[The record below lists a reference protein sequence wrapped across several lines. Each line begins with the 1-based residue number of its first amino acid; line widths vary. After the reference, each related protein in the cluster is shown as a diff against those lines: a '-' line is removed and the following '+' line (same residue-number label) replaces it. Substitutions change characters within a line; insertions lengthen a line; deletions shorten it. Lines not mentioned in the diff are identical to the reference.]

1 MLGKLPWNILLPVEE
16 ILPQKWVGM
25 NKSFKVRIKVHKMEN
40 IRFYFL
46 SVIFVLLVTVSN
58 GQKLE
63 SKNYHTIREGLKNS
77 SLKFEREKIGRVV
90 FLGGSI
96 TFGNGWRDS
105 VCNFIQ
111 TEYPETEFD
120 FINAGV
126 PSMGSTPGAF
136 RFENDVLKNGKV
148 DLLFLEAAVNDDTN
162 QMAPDEIMRAMEGIV
177 RHAKTANPLCDIV
190 IMHFVDPGKIENY
203 KNGKVPE
210 VIQLHEK
217 VAEHYKV
224 STINLAKEVTERIAA
239 GEFDWENDF
248 KDLHPSP
255 FGQSIYAQ
263 SMIQFLQNVLK
274 SDESVHTTASELP
287 EPLNKYSYSRGILV
301 MPNPPKPIKGWK
313 MFESWNPADGQG
325 TRDNYINVPMLVGD
339 YPGKIIKFQFEGNAV
354 GIAVAA
360 GPDAGII
367 EYSIDESDW
376 KRQDLFTQWSK
387 NLYLPWFY
395 TLGSGL
401 KSGKHTLQIRLTNEK
416 NPESTGNK
424 CVLRYFYFN
433 GTK

>member
-1 MLGKLPWNILLPVEE
+1 MK
-16 ILPQKWVGM
+16 
-25 NKSFKVRIKVHKMEN
+25 N

-46 SVIFVLLVTVSN
+46 TVLFVLVVTFSS
-58 GQKLE
+58 GQKLD
-63 SKNYHTIREGLKNS
+63 SKNYHTIRTNLENS
-77 SLKFEREKIGRVV
+77 ANKFEKEKSGRIA

-96 TFGNGWRDS
+96 TYGEGWRDS

-111 TEYPETEFD
+111 KKYPETKFD

-136 RFENDVLKNGKV
+136 RFEMDVLKNGQV
-148 DLLFLEAAVNDDTN
+148 DLLFLEAAVNDDVNKAT
-162 QMAPDEIMRAMEGIV
+162 AVEITRAMEGIV
-177 RHAKTANPLCDIV
+177 RHSKIANPLCDII
-190 IMHFVDPGKIENY
+190 IMHFVDPGKIEDY

-224 STINLAKEVTERIAA
+224 STINLAKEVTERIDA

-255 FGQSIYAQ
+255 FGQNIYAQ
-263 SMIQFLQNVLK
+263 SIKLFLESALK
-274 SDESVHTTASELP
+274 SNLSENAIMAEMP
-287 EPLNKYSYSRGILV
+287 KPLDKYSYSNGILV
-301 MPNPPKPIKGWK
+301 EPNPPKPIKGWQ
-313 MFESWNPADGQG
+313 MVENWNPADGKG
-325 TRDNYINVPMLVGD
+325 TRANYINVPMLVGE
-339 YPGKIIKFQFEGNAV
+339 YPGKIIKFQFKGNAV

-376 KRQDLFTQWSK
+376 KKQDLFTQWSSG
-387 NLYLPWFY
+387 LYLPWFY
-395 TLGSGL
+395 TLDSGL
-401 KSGKHTLQIRLTNEK
+401 KAGKHTLQIRLTDER
-416 NPESTGNK
+416 NPESIGNK

-433 GTK
+433 APE

>member
-1 MLGKLPWNILLPVEE
+1 MLFCFIFILE
-16 ILPQKWVGM
+16 I
-25 NKSFKVRIKVHKMEN
+25 NFSI
-40 IRFYFL
+40 
-46 SVIFVLLVTVSN
+46 
-58 GQKLE
+58 GQTLD
-63 SKNYHTIREGLKNS
+63 SKNYHTIRGSLKNS
-77 SLKFEREKIGRVV
+77 SQKFEKEKVGRVA

-96 TFGNGWRDS
+96 TYGPGWRDS

-111 TEYPETEFD
+111 KEFPETKFD
-120 FINAGV
+120 FVNAGV

-162 QMAPDEIMRAMEGIV
+162 QMAPTEISRAMEGIV
-177 RHAKTANPLCDIV
+177 RHAKIANPTCDIV
-190 IMHFVDPGKIENY
+190 IMHFVDPGKMESY
-203 KNGKVPE
+203 RNGKTPA

-217 VAEHYKV
+217 VAEHYHI
-224 STINLAKEVTERIAA
+224 STINLAKEVTGRIDA

-255 FGQSIYAQ
+255 FGQNIYTQSIK
-263 SMIQFLQNVLK
+263 QFLKSALK
-274 SDESVHTTASELP
+274 SDVPEKQTAGVMP
-287 EPLNKYSYSRGILV
+287 EPLDKYSYSKGILV
-301 MPNPPKPIKGWK
+301 EPNPSKPIKGWK
-313 MFESWNPADGQG
+313 MVDNWKPEDGKN
-325 TRDNYINVPMLVGD
+325 TRFNYVNVPMLVGE
-339 YPGKIIKFQFEGNAV
+339 YPGKILKFQFKGNAV

-376 KRQDLFTQWSK
+376 KKMDLFTQWSK

-401 KSGKHTLQIRLTNEK
+401 KSGKHTLQIRLTDEK
-416 NPESTGNK
+416 NPESAGNK

-433 GTK
+433 APE

>member
-1 MLGKLPWNILLPVEE
+1 MK
-16 ILPQKWVGM
+16 
-25 NKSFKVRIKVHKMEN
+25 N

-46 SVIFVLLVTVSN
+46 TVLFVVLVSFSSD
-58 GQKLE
+58 QKLD
-63 SKNYHTIREGLKNS
+63 SKNYQTIRTNLANS
-77 SLKFEREKIGRVV
+77 ALKFEQEKSGRIA

-96 TFGNGWRDS
+96 TYGQGWRDS

-111 TEYPETEFD
+111 QEFPSTQFD

-162 QMAPDEIMRAMEGIV
+162 SMAPTEISRAMEGIV
-177 RHAKTANPLCDIV
+177 RHAKIANPLCDIV
-190 IMHFVDPGKIENY
+190 IMHFVDPGKMKDY
-203 KNGKVPE
+203 RNGKIPA
-210 VIQLHEK
+210 VIQLHEN
-217 VAEHYKV
+217 VAEHYNI
-224 STINLAKEVTERIAA
+224 STINLAKEVTERIDA

-255 FGQSIYAQ
+255 FGQNIYAQ
-263 SMIQFLQNVLK
+263 SINLFLESALK
-274 SDESVHTTASELP
+274 SNLSENAIMAEMP
-287 EPLNKYSYSRGILV
+287 EPLDKYSYSNGILV
-301 MPNPPKPIKGWK
+301 EPNPPKPIKGWQ
-313 MFESWNPADGQG
+313 MVQNWNPADGKG
-325 TRDNYINVPMLVGD
+325 TRANYVNVPMLVGE
-339 YPGKIIKFQFEGNAV
+339 YPGKIIKFQFKGNAV
-354 GIAVAA
+354 GIAIAA

-376 KRQDLFTQWSK
+376 KKQDLFTQWSSG
-387 NLYLPWFY
+387 LYLPWFY

-401 KSGKHTLQIRLTNEK
+401 KAGKHTLQIRLTDEK
-416 NPESTGNK
+416 NPESIGNK

-433 GTK
+433 APE

>member
-1 MLGKLPWNILLPVEE
+1 MK
-16 ILPQKWVGM
+16 
-25 NKSFKVRIKVHKMEN
+25 N

-46 SVIFVLLVTVSN
+46 LAIFILMVSVC
-58 GQKLE
+58 GAQKPE
-63 SKNYHTIREGLKNS
+63 SKNYHIIRANLAYS
-77 SLKFEREKIGRVV
+77 SMKFEKEKIGRVA

-105 VCNFIQ
+105 VCSFLQ
-111 TEYPETEFD
+111 QKFPETKFD

-162 QMAPDEIMRAMEGIV
+162 STPPEEIIRGMEGIV
-177 RHAKTANPLCDIV
+177 RHAKLANPLCDIV
-190 IMHFVDPGKIENY
+190 IMHFVDPGKMKDY
-203 KNGKVPE
+203 RTGKIPE

-217 VAEHYKV
+217 VAQQYNI
-224 STINLAKEVTERIAA
+224 STINLAKEVTERIDA

-255 FGQSIYAQ
+255 FGQQIYFQ
-263 SMIQFLQNVLK
+263 SMKQFLQ
-274 SDESVHTTASELP
+274 TTMNSGNSNSQSATLELP
-287 EPLNKYSYSRGILV
+287 VPFDKSSYSKGILV
-301 MPNPPKPIKGWK
+301 EPNPPKSIKGWEMVENWK
-313 MFESWNPADGQG
+313 PTDGQG
-325 TRDNYINVPMLVGD
+325 TRDNYVNVPMLVGE
-339 YPGKIIKFQFEGNAV
+339 YPGKIIKFQFKGNAV

-376 KRQDLFTQWSK
+376 KKQDLCTQWSK
-387 NLYLPWFY
+387 NLHLPWFY

-401 KSGKHTLQIRLTNEK
+401 KKGKHTLQIRLTNDK

-424 CVLRYFYFN
+424 CVVRYFYFN
-433 GTK
+433 ETE

>member
-1 MLGKLPWNILLPVEE
+1 M
-16 ILPQKWVGM
+16 
-25 NKSFKVRIKVHKMEN
+25 KSITLF
-40 IRFYFL
+40 FF
-46 SVIFVLLVTVSN
+46 IFIMAVNLAMS
-58 GQKLE
+58 QKLD
-63 SKNYHTIREGLKNS
+63 SKNYHTIRGSLKNS
-77 SLKFEREKIGRVV
+77 SQKFEKEKVGRVV

-96 TFGNGWRDS
+96 TYNHGWRDS

-111 TEYPETEFD
+111 KEFPETKFD
-120 FINAGV
+120 FINSGV

-162 QMAPDEIMRAMEGIV
+162 QMAPTEISRAMEGII
-177 RHAKTANPLCDIV
+177 RHAKLANPLCDIV
-190 IMHFVDPGKIENY
+190 IMHFVDPGKMVDY
-203 KNGKVPE
+203 RNGKIPA

-217 VAEHYKV
+217 VAEHYNV
-224 STINLAKEVTERIAA
+224 STINLAKEVTERIDA
-239 GEFDWENDF
+239 GEFTWENDF

-255 FGQSIYAQ
+255 FGQNIYAQ
-263 SMIQFLQNVLK
+263 SINQFLKIALK
-274 SDESVHTTASELP
+274 SDVPEKPAVRVMP
-287 EPLNKYSYSRGILV
+287 EPLDKYSFSNGVLV
-301 MPNPPKPIKGWK
+301 EPNPPKPIKGWE
-313 MFESWNPADGQG
+313 MVENWNPADGKG
-325 TRDNYINVPMLVGD
+325 TRANYVNVPMLVGN
-339 YPGKIIKFQFEGNAV
+339 YPGKILKFQFKGNAV

-376 KRQDLFTQWSK
+376 KKMDLFTQWSK

-433 GTK
+433 ASE

>member
-1 MLGKLPWNILLPVEE
+1 MKNLEVSL
-16 ILPQKWVGM
+16 
-25 NKSFKVRIKVHKMEN
+25 
-40 IRFYFL
+40 
-46 SVIFVLLVTVSN
+46 LLVFLVFWSSVSS
-58 GQKLE
+58 GQKLD
-63 SKNYHTIREGLKNS
+63 SKNYHIFRTNLENS
-77 SLKFEREKIGRVV
+77 ANKFQQEKLGRIA

-96 TFGNGWRDS
+96 TFGHGWRDS

-111 TEYPETEFD
+111 KKYPETKFD

-136 RFENDVLKNGKV
+136 RFEMDVLKNGQV
-148 DLLFLEAAVNDDTN
+148 DLLFLETAVNDDTN
-162 QMAPDEIMRAMEGIV
+162 QTESTEITRAIEGIV

-190 IMHFVDPGKIENY
+190 IMHFVDPGKIEDY

-217 VAEHYKV
+217 VAEHYSV
-224 STINLAKEVTERIAA
+224 STINLAKEVTERIDA

-255 FGQSIYAQ
+255 FGQNIYAQ
-263 SMIQFLQNVLK
+263 SIKQFLHYAMRSDILVEQPVVL
-274 SDESVHTTASELP
+274 ELP
-287 EPLNKYSYSRGILV
+287 EPLDKYAYSRGILV
-301 MPNPPKPIKGWK
+301 EPNPPKPIKGWQ
-313 MFESWNPADGQG
+313 MVENWNPADGKG
-325 TRDNYINVPMLVGD
+325 TRANYVNVPMLVGD
-339 YPGKIIKFQFEGNAV
+339 YPGKIIKFQFKGNAV
-354 GIAVAA
+354 GIAVAS

-376 KRQDLFTQWSK
+376 KKQDLFTQWST

-401 KSGKHTLQIRLTNEK
+401 KSGKHTLQIRLTVEK
-416 NPESTGNK
+416 NPESNGNK

-433 GTK
+433 APEGE